1 MGSFSARRPS
11 PALVVSV
18 VALVVALSG
27 TSYAAF
33 TLPQN
38 SVGTTQLKNGA
49 VTDTKIRN
57 RAVTKAKLNLAGVV
71 APSAINANHA
81 NSADN
86 AATLGGLPGTAY
98 LSSSALVHT
107 GLVTVRPAVPPQSAT
122 VLLRSGP
129 LSLTADCSESLTAV
143 THTKATLYATS
154 AEPNWLSNGVAQSTF
169 SIVLATD
176 TGDNGAQSGLTKT
189 FDLETPS
196 GAVLRGQVTIAE
208 NWPNFADCTVNA
220 YSVS

>member
-1 MGSFSARRPS
+1 MDSFSVRRPS

-18 VALVVALSG
+18 VALVVALGG

-33 TLPQN
+33 SLPRN
-38 SVGTTQLKNGA
+38 SVGTNQLKNGA
-49 VTDTKIRN
+49 VTGTKIKN
-57 RAVTKAKLNLAGVV
+57 GAVTGAKLNLAGVV
-71 APSAINANHA
+71 APSAINADHA

-86 AATLGGLPGTAY
+86 AATLAGLPGTAY
-98 LSSSALVHT
+98 LGSSALVHT
-107 GLVTVRPAVPPQSAT
+107 GLVTLRPDLPAPPAA
-122 VLLRSGP
+122 VLLSNGP
-129 LSLTADCSESLTAV
+129 LSLTADCSASLDTV
-143 THTKATLYATS
+143 THIKATLYANSTE
-154 AEPNWLSNGVAQSTF
+154 ANWLANGIAQSTF

-176 TGDNGAQSGLTKT
+176 TGSDGAQSGVAKT

-208 NWPNFADCTVNA
+208 NWPKFGDCTVNA